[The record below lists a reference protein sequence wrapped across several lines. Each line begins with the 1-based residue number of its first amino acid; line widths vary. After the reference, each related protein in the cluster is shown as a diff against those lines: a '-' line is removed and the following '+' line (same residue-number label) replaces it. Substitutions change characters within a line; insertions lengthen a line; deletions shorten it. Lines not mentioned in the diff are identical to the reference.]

1 MSTTSLKSFIKLPLL
16 FSDNALFLHGVPFRV
31 WGKTEKSC
39 KSISVCVSKENK
51 VFSSAILTVKNG
63 VFDGVLP
70 AVPAGL
76 NYMLTSACG
85 EKTHT
90 INNVAF
96 GEVFLAGG
104 QSNMGWRMFQCYNK
118 DMSLLY
124 QKEIDT
130 SFNPAIR
137 MYGVLRK
144 YSDHRTREV
153 QASFSNGWQEA
164 NPQSV
169 ADFGAIAYFFAQRMW
184 ELCKIPV
191 GVVMSCMG
199 GTPIHTW
206 IPKEE
211 YEELLQEGFDRIE
224 AQSPDRR
231 PSSYFNG
238 CIYPLR
244 KFAFSG
250 VLWYQGCGDYNRYAE
265 RYAKLIK
272 GWRKLFQ
279 KELPFVD
286 CGIHSMEKEWREYA
300 LCRIDH
306 KRATTLVAST
316 AYTTI
321 VDTGLPIARI
331 GETDSLNPDTG
342 IHPYDKKTVG
352 FRTAERYFGAF
363 MGGTD
368 LCDAPTLRSVTKANG
383 GLLLTFKNVG
393 EGIALKGKAGFY
405 AVTADGAEQ
414 RLLPT
419 LVANDAIY
427 LPISISEPFELEYAF
442 RFETELGEKPQEMAD
457 AVSVY
462 NTKNG
467 ELAYPLDSFRIK
479 IS

>member
-1 MSTTSLKSFIKLPLL
+1 MSQIATNSFIKLPLL

-31 WGKTEKSC
+31 WGKTEKAYQ
-39 KSISVCVSKENK
+39 SISVCVTQGKK
-51 VFSSAILTVKNG
+51 VVSSATLAVKNG
-63 VFDGVLP
+63 SFDGVLP
-70 AVPAGL
+70 AVAAGL
-76 NYMLTSACG
+76 NYTVTYTCG
-85 EKTHT
+85 TQTHT
-90 INNVAF
+90 IKNVAF

-124 QKEIDT
+124 QKEIDSST
-130 SFNPAIR
+130 NPEIR

-153 QASFSNGWQEA
+153 EASFSNGWQEA
-164 NPQSV
+164 YPQSV

-206 IPKEE
+206 IPQEE
-211 YEELLQEGFDRIE
+211 YKQLLSEGFDPIVDQ
-224 AQSPDRR
+224 APDRR
-231 PSSYFNG
+231 PSAYFNG

-272 GWRKLFQ
+272 GWRKLFK

-306 KRATTLVAST
+306 KRATTLVANT

-321 VDTGLPIARI
+321 VDTGLPIDKI
-331 GETDSLNPDTG
+331 GETDSLNTDTG
-342 IHPYDKKTVG
+342 IHPYDKKIVG
-352 FRTAERYFGAF
+352 IRTAERYYGAF
-363 MGGTD
+363 IAQAGLYASPEVQSVKRVEGGI
-368 LCDAPTLRSVTKANG
+368 VI
-383 GLLLTFKNVG
+383 TFDNVG
-393 EGIALKGKAGFY
+393 DGIALQGKAGFY
-405 AVTADGAEQ
+405 ALNSLGTAQ
-414 RLLPT
+414 RLLPEALT
-419 LVANDAIY
+419 DNSLY
-427 LPISISEPFELEYAF
+427 LPLAGNEPIELEYGM
-442 RFETELGEKPQEMAD
+442 RFENEWGEKPQTMAQ

-467 ELAYPLDSFRIK
+467 KLAYPLDSFRI
-479 IS
+479 SL